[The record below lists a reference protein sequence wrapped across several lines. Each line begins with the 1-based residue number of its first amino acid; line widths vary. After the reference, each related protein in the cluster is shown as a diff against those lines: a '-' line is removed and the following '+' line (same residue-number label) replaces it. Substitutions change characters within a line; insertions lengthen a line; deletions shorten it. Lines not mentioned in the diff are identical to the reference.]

1 VAEKVKGSGPFIST
15 GGLAV
20 TAVLLLAAALVAVI
34 IGGALR
40 PRPKPSETPAVP
52 PEVPA
57 ALSADAPPPK
67 GPSPAKEISR
77 QAAERAGLEVRP
89 AAWWSKLGS
98 TGVVR
103 CGLCPRGCVLH
114 PGQRGYCRARAN
126 YGGEMFTLVYGSP
139 VAANS
144 RDPIEKKPL
153 YHVLPGTRVTSIAT
167 AGCDLSCL
175 FCQNWEISQAYPEQT
190 PFERLSPEQVVAAA
204 KRAGSSAVAYTY
216 TEPTVFYEYMLDTA
230 KLARARGLKNGMH
243 TCGYI
248 NPEPLRELLKY
259 MDAVNVDLKSFNPE
273 FYRKMNA
280 LAELQ
285 PVLDTLK
292 TIRQAGVWLEITNLI
307 IPGQN
312 DDPKEIRAMCRW
324 IKDNLGDDVPL
335 HFSRFMPAFR
345 LQNLP
350 PTPVEKLEEAYTI
363 AKDEGLKYV
372 YIGNVPGNSRENTY
386 CPNCGKLVIERLGYM
401 VRPAGIK
408 SGKCAYCEYAISGVW
423 ENRPR

>member
-1 VAEKVKGSGPFIST
+1 MKRVLSSVSILIFSAILAANLSFAQENFKPVPRVASYWNKVKDKI
-15 GGLAV
+15 V
-20 TAVLLLAAALVAVI
+20 QCV
-34 IGGALR
+34 
-40 PRPKPSETPAVP
+40 
-52 PEVPA
+52 
-57 ALSADAPPPK
+57 
-67 GPSPAKEISR
+67 
-77 QAAERAGLEVRP
+77 
-89 AAWWSKLGS
+89 
-98 TGVVR
+98 
-103 CGLCPRGCVLH
+103 LCPRRCVLDV
-114 PGQRGYCRARAN
+114 GQRGVCTVRINKDGILYTLG
-126 YGGEMFTLVYGSP
+126 YGNP
-139 VAANS
+139 VAVHV
-144 RDPIEKKPL
+144 DPIEKKPFF
-153 YHVLPGTRVTSIAT
+153 HVYPGASAFSIAT
-167 AGCDLSCL
+167 AGCNMRCL
-175 FCQNWEISQAYPEQT
+175 FCQNWQISQAKPDEVAAYDLPPEKVVEQAIKA
-190 PFERLSPEQVVAAA
+190 LSPFVV
-204 KRAGSSAVAYTY
+204 YTY

-372 YIGNVPGNSRENTY
+372 YIGNVPGNPRENTY